1 MKQLEFLTYCVS
13 YQILWSNIHQV
24 PTLTDFPTLCLL
36 SSDLKSL
43 GIYNLTLLIA
53 FTNCNKMGT
62 TWGEKNVVLLIN
74 ATIFFWKT
82 FKSTQWILNH
92 WFTCI
97 SPFSSGPHGWGVSPS
112 ADFNGWLE
120 QLSNTSN
127 TYKVSPCVGPLW
139 GRDLNNNIISSKT
152 SDHCHDKV
160 RLWEVQ

>member
-1 MKQLEFLTYCVS
+1 M
-13 YQILWSNIHQV
+13 
-24 PTLTDFPTLCLL
+24 
-36 SSDLKSL
+36 
-43 GIYNLTLLIA
+43 YNLTLLIA

-62 TWGEKNVVLLIN
+62 TWGEKNVVLQIN

-139 GRDLNNNIISSKT
+139 GSDLNNNFISSKT
-152 SDHCHDKV
+152 SDHHQI
-160 RLWEVQ
+160 RLDCGRSSNPTVGFSNFWLRGADDEPCFSLCYLLQCMAEKSTCLKSRLY